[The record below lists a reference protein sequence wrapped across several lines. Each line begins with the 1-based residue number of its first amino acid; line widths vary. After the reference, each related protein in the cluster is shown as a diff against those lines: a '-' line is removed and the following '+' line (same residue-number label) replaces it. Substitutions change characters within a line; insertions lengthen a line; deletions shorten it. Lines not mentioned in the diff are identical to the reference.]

1 MMEREGDDDDDDDER
16 NRDRCER
23 LTPSSIDKEMECR
36 IFKEEG
42 TTDSF
47 HEPRHDPNPICQIK
61 LQRISVQAYQD

>member
-1 MMEREGDDDDDDDER
+1 MMERDGDDDDDDER
-16 NRDRCER
+16 NRDRCEH

-42 TTDSF
+42 TTDGF

-61 LQRISVQAYQD
+61 LRRISVQAYQD

>member
-1 MMEREGDDDDDDDER
+1 MMERDGDDDGDER
-16 NRDRCER
+16 NRDRCEH

-42 TTDSF
+42 TTDGF
-47 HEPRHDPNPICQIK
+47 HEPRHDPNPICQIE